1 MNKWFLT
8 VAAALALCAGA
19 QAQTDTYPSK
29 PVRIIVD
36 SAPGSATD
44 VTARIFADR
53 LSKIWGQQVLTLNH
67 PGAGGAIAARVAS
80 QSAADGYTLY
90 VGAASVFT
98 ALKGAPG
105 VAPNLPVELP
115 GDFAPIGFMTQQPMF
130 MAVAPSL
137 GINTLSQLIALAKS
151 KPGELSYATTGRGRI
166 THLTMELLQ
175 SRAGIKMQMIPYTGG
190 PHASLSDLIAGR
202 VAVVVEGYSG
212 LAGAMQGGNIKGLA
226 VASHQR
232 LPGFENLPTVAETL
246 PGFIAG
252 GWNVMLAPVG
262 TPDAIIN
269 KINAD
274 MRASSEDLDV
284 KQKLAA
290 LGAFVR
296 PMSPSEVTA
305 FSQDQQKLWRP
316 VAEHV
321 AKEATQQAK

>member
-1 MNKWFLT
+1 MNKWNLT
-8 VAAALALCAGA
+8 VAAVLALCTTA

-44 VTARIFADR
+44 VASRVFADR

-67 PGAGGAIAARVAS
+67 PGAGGGIAARVAS
-80 QSAADGYTLY
+80 QSPADGYTLY

-115 GDFAPIGFMTQQPMF
+115 ADFAPIGFMTQQPMF

-137 GINTLSQLIALAKS
+137 GVDTLSQLIALAKS

-166 THLTMELLQ
+166 THLTMDLLQ
-175 SRAGIKMQMIPYTGG
+175 SRAGIKMQMIPYSGG
-190 PHASLSDLIAGR
+190 PHASLSDLISGR

-212 LAGAMQGGNIKGLA
+212 LAGGLQGGNIKGIA

-246 PGFIAG
+246 PGLIAG

-262 TPDAIIN
+262 TPEAVIN
-269 KINAD
+269 KVNAD
-274 MRASSEDLDV
+274 MRTAADDPEV
-284 KQKLAA
+284 KQKLTA

-305 FSQDQQKLWRP
+305 FSQEQQKLWRP
-316 VAEHV
+316 VAEQI
-321 AKEATQQAK
+321 AKEAVKPQ

>member
-1 MNKWFLT
+1 MNKWIL
-8 VAAALALCAGA
+8 AAATAVALCTTA

-44 VTARIFADR
+44 VASRVFADR
-53 LSKIWGQQVLTLNH
+53 LSRIWNQQVLTLNH
-67 PGAGGAIAARVAS
+67 PGAGGGIAARVAS
-80 QSAADGYTLY
+80 QSPADGYTLY

-115 GDFAPIGFMTQQPMF
+115 ADFAPIGFMTQQPMF

-137 GINTLSQLIALAKS
+137 GVNTLSQLIALAKS

-175 SRAGIKMQMIPYTGG
+175 SRAGIKMQMIPYSGG
-190 PHASLSDLIAGR
+190 PHASLSDLISGR
-202 VAVVVEGYSG
+202 VAVVIEGYSG
-212 LAGAMQGGNIKGLA
+212 LAGAMQGGNIKGIA

-274 MRASSEDLDV
+274 MRTTTDDPEV

-305 FSQDQQKLWRP
+305 FSQEQQKLWRP
-316 VAEHV
+316 VAEQI
-321 AKEATQQAK
+321 AKEAVKPQ